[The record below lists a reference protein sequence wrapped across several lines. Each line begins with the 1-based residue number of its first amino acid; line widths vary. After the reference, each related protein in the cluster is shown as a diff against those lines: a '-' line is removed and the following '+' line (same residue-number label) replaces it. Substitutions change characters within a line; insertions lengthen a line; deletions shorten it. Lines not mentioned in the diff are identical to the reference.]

1 MVSYLTQFLF
11 RCVLILKYFSF
22 PILLFLSNL
31 IILTSENISYMISM
45 VFKLIRTCFMA
56 QKYGLS
62 WQMFKPEQNYFNQ
75 YDSHKSHVTNLNI
88 NQLKSSTM
96 KNQSPIIP
104 VTFKCSKD
112 TVACGYHIGQYKYRT
127 FPLLQNFS
135 WPALL

>member
-1 MVSYLTQFLF
+1 MVSYLTQSLF

-62 WQMFKPEQNYFNQ
+62 WQMFKPEQNCFNQ
-75 YDSHKSHVTNLNI
+75 YESHKSHVTNLNI

-96 KNQSPIIP
+96 KNQYPIIP
-104 VTFKCSKD
+104 VTFKYSKD

-127 FPLLQNFS
+127 FPWLQI
-135 WPALL
+135 LY